1 MIVQLLVSAAL
12 AGGMPQAAQAPTR
25 DGLIAE
31 ATDLMLNGE
40 QLPPDLDVRL
50 MQLAPADRI
59 EVLIFMRRSG
69 MLTGPGWTIDQLL
82 APSTK
87 QETHDERD

>member
-59 EVLIFMRRSG
+59 EVLIFLRRSG
-69 MLTGPGWTIDQLL
+69 MLTGPSWTIDQLL
-82 APSTK
+82 APPK
-87 QETHDERD
+87 EGER

>member
-1 MIVQLLVSAAL
+1 MIVQLLISAAL
-12 AGGMPQAAQAPTR
+12 AGGALPGSAAPTR
-25 DGLIAE
+25 DGLIQE
-31 ATDLMLNGE
+31 ATDLLLSGE
-40 QLPPDLDVRL
+40 ALPPDLDLRL
-50 MQLAPADRI
+50 MELPPAERI

>member
-1 MIVQLLVSAAL
+1 MIVQLLISAAL
-12 AGGMPQAAQAPTR
+12 AGGAPPSSVAPTR
-25 DGLIAE
+25 DGLIQE
-31 ATDLMLNGE
+31 VTDLLLSGE
-40 QLPPDLDVRL
+40 ALPPDMELRL
-50 MQLAPADRI
+50 MALLPAERI

>member
-1 MIVQLLVSAAL
+1 MA
-12 AGGMPQAAQAPTR
+12 
-25 DGLIAE
+25 
-31 ATDLMLNGE
+31 
-40 QLPPDLDVRL
+40 LPP
-50 MQLAPADRI
+50 AERI